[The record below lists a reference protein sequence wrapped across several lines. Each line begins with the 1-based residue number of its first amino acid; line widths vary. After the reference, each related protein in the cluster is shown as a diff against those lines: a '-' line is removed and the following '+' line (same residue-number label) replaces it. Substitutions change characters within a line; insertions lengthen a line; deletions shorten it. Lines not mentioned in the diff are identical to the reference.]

1 MKFLV
6 IQTAFIGDAI
16 LASALLEKLNEQY
29 NDAQIDFLI
38 RKGNE
43 NLFKSHPFIHHLYVW
58 DKKGGKYKNLLQIL
72 KQVRKEKYNYII
84 NLQRFAS
91 TGIFTA
97 FSKAKQKIGFKKNP
111 FSFLYDIK
119 IEHSVNNGMHEVDRN
134 QLLIKHLTD
143 NIASKPKLHPS
154 GLDFGK
160 VKPYKLNKYICIS
173 PASVW
178 FTKQFPKEKWIE
190 FLNQLKP
197 EIKVYL
203 LGAPSDIKLCE
214 EIISKSTH
222 KNIENLSG
230 ALSLLESAALM
241 NDALMNYTNDSAPM
255 HLASAM
261 DAPTAAIF
269 CSTVPAFGF
278 GPLATKSVIIE
289 TKEKLNCRPCGLHGK
304 KACPE
309 GHFKCGFGIDVKEM
323 LLQLKK

>member
-1 MKFLV
+1 MKLLV

-16 LASALLEKLNEQY
+16 LASALLEKLNNHY
-29 NDAQIDFLI
+29 KNAQIDFLI

-43 NLFKSHPFIHHLYVW
+43 NLFKSHPFINHLYVW
-58 DKKGGKYKNLLQIL
+58 DKKGGKYKKLLQIL
-72 KQVRKEKYNYII
+72 KLVRKEKYDYVV

-111 FSFLYDIK
+111 FSFLFDIK
-119 IEHSVNNGMHEVDRN
+119 IEHTINNGMHEVDRN

-143 NIASKPKLHPS
+143 NVASKPKLHPS
-154 GLDFGK
+154 GFDFGK
-160 VKPYKLNKYICIS
+160 VKTYKLNKYICVS

-178 FTKQFPKEKWIE
+178 YTKQFPKEKWIE
-190 FLNQLKP
+190 FLNQLEP
-197 EIKVYL
+197 EITVYL
-203 LGAPSDIKLCE
+203 LGAPSDIELCE
-214 EIISKSTH
+214 EIINKSTH

-230 ALSLLESAALM
+230 SLSLLESAALM

-269 CSTVPAFGF
+269 CSTIPEFGF
-278 GPLATKSVIIE
+278 GPLATRSVIIE
-289 TKEKLNCRPCGLHGK
+289 AKEKLNCRPCGLHGK

-309 GHFKCGFGIDVKEM
+309 GHFKCGFGIDMNEM